1 MVTSRINVKRRNCF
15 ISHAKNNQ
23 GEKTGLL
30 SSTKYK
36 REPPITIKQKYVK
49 LMDFFFFLVFQYR
62 VSLYSPGCPGTHFVD
77 QADLELRNLPASGS

>member
-36 REPPITIKQKYVK
+36 REPPITIEQKYVK
-49 LMDFFFFLVFQYR
+49 LMEFVF
-62 VSLYSPGCPGTHFVD
+62 VCLFVFSFSI
-77 QADLELRNLPASGS
+77 QGFSV